1 MAKNPYKYNP
11 KYQKYKNY
19 DTKKILKMNKK
30 ELQESVNIMLEEA
43 NRRRWDILNKNQYSN
58 PSYDRAEQ
66 SGIFRVIKQGKTP
79 TRNELY
85 SAFTKAYNFL
95 NLDTSSQYG
104 YDKFRK
110 NAKER
115 LEKYIGEK
123 STHKQLNEFMD
134 WYNRELKKQ
143 DITDPAGAITTNDTV
158 GAFKLSEAYKVW
170 KGFVR
175 DKNNEK
181 QAHDELRDR
190 FERKYRSEN

>member
-11 KYQKYKNY
+11 KFRKYKNY
-19 DTKKILKMNKK
+19 DIKKIVKMNKK
-30 ELQESVNIMLEEA
+30 ELQESVKIIIEEA
-43 NRRRWDILNKNQYSN
+43 NRRRWKILNENQYSN
-58 PSYDRAEQ
+58 PSYDMAEKT
-66 SGIFRVIKQGKTP
+66 GIFRIIKKGKTP

-85 SAFTKAYNFL
+85 SAFTKAYNFI
-95 NLDTSSQYG
+95 NLETSSQYG
-104 YDKFRK
+104 YNKFRK

-123 STHKQLNEFMD
+123 STHKQLNDFMD

-143 DITDPAGAITTNDTV
+143 DISDPAGAITTNDTV

-175 DKNNEK
+175 DNNNEK
-181 QAHDELRDR
+181 QAHNELRDR

>member
-11 KYQKYKNY
+11 KFQKYKNY
-19 DTKKILKMNKK
+19 DIKKILKMSKK
-30 ELQESVNIMLEEA
+30 ELQENVDIMLEEA
-43 NRRRWDILNKNQYSN
+43 NRRRWIILNKNQYSN
-58 PSYDRAEQ
+58 PSYDKAEK
-66 SGIFRVIKQGKTP
+66 SGIFRVIKKGKEP

-95 NLDTSSQYG
+95 QLQTSSQYG
-104 YDKFRK
+104 YNKFRG

-123 STHKQLNEFMD
+123 STHKQLKEFMD

-143 DITDPAGAITTNDTV
+143 DIADPAGAITTNDTV

-175 DKNNEK
+175 NKNDEE
-181 QAHDELRDR
+181 QAHNELRDR

>member
-11 KYQKYKNY
+11 KFQKYRNY
-19 DTKKILKMNKK
+19 DIKKILKMNKK

-43 NRRRWDILNKNQYSN
+43 NRRRWNILNKNQYSN
-58 PSYDRAEQ
+58 PSYEQAEK
-66 SGIFRVIKQGKTP
+66 SGIFRIIKKGKTP

-85 SAFTKAYNFL
+85 SAFTKAYNFI
-95 NLDTSSQYG
+95 NLKTSSQQG
-104 YDKFRK
+104 YTEFRK
-110 NAKER
+110 NARER

-123 STHKQLNEFMD
+123 STHKQLNDFMN
-134 WYNRELKKQ
+134 WYNKELEKK
-143 DITDPAGAITTNDTV
+143 DISDSAGAITTNDTV

-175 DKNNEK
+175 NKNDEE
-181 QAHDELRDR
+181 QAHNELRDR